1 MPEHNKIKRRIFMN
15 DSNLKLAQQ
24 DVEEALKTVED
35 MEKFANGD
43 EPSSKQQLKEK
54 FISLSSRVQKLED
67 ILKSEGI
74 I

>member
-1 MPEHNKIKRRIFMN
+1 MN
-15 DSNLKLAQQ
+15 DSNLRIAQR

-35 MEKFANGD
+35 IEKFIND
-43 EPSSKQQLKEK
+43 TEFSKEILKEK
-54 FISLSSRVQKLED
+54 FICLSDRVQSLEN